1 MNVSCHSWCLG
12 CYAYS
17 PVPHLDVQL
26 NHSTVYQVVL
36 ETLTAHRFITT
47 DTHLSRTCKNR
58 QSIRPKE
65 EGLNEEI
72 TLRIE
77 DEEGRTE
84 NNEE

>member
-1 MNVSCHSWCLG
+1 M
-12 CYAYS
+12 
-17 PVPHLDVQL
+17 
-26 NHSTVYQVVL
+26 YQVVL

-72 TLRIE
+72 GEITLRIE